1 MGCNNS
7 TVIENENARE
17 LLSTIE
23 FGNYKL
29 KNRIMMAA
37 MSRCKADPTTGV
49 PNDLHVAYFSQRA
62 EDAGVVLTECTA
74 VRQDG
79 EGFPGNGQAFKKEH
93 FAGWKKVA
101 DAVHKVGGKIFAQ
114 IYHAGRATDS
124 TKTGGLPVIGV
135 SNIKNRD
142 GKFDEPRQ
150 INKKEIKEILTAFVD
165 AAKNF
170 KEIGFDGVEIHA
182 ANGFIID
189 QFLKDCSNNRNDEYG
204 GSVENRCRFLLE
216 VVDEIAKVIGN
227 SRIGVKLT
235 PGGRY
240 NDMFDSNPQSILD
253 YLLPQLN
260 KRKICFVEM
269 CRPPDGTSGSNY
281 EIKGEE
287 QLPNLFTG
295 LKKKLPDVVLVGNCG
310 FTPEEADDLIKKKEI
325 DMVSF
330 AKSYIAN
337 IDLANRIRN
346 KWPLSQPDWSK
357 LYGPGAEGYSDYKKY
372 TPPVD
377 DKVVKIEKK

>member
-17 LLSTIE
+17 LLSTID

-37 MSRCKADPTTGV
+37 MTRQKADPTTGV
-49 PNDLHVAYFSQRA
+49 PSDLHVDYFTQRG
-62 EDAGVVLTECTA
+62 EDAGVVLTECVA

-101 DAVHKVGGKIFAQ
+101 DSVHKVGGKIFAQ

-124 TKTGGLPVIGV
+124 TKIGGLQVVGP
-135 SNIKNRD
+135 SAIKNRYE
-142 GKFDEPRQ
+142 GKFDEPKALD
-150 INKKEIKEILTAFVD
+150 KKGIKELISAFVD
-165 AAKNF
+165 SARNF
-170 KEIGFDGVEIHA
+170 KEIGFDGVELHA
-182 ANGFIID
+182 ANGYLID
-189 QFLKDCSNNRNDEYG
+189 QFLKDSTNNRNDEYG
-204 GSVENRCRFLLE
+204 GSIENRARFLLE
-216 VVDEIAKVIGN
+216 LVDEIAKVIGA

-253 YLLPQLN
+253 YVLPQLN
-260 KRKICFVEM
+260 KRKICFVEIV
-269 CRPPDGTSGSNY
+269 RPPDGTASLY
-281 EIKGEE
+281 DIKGED
-287 QLPNLFTG
+287 QLPNLFNG
-295 LKKKLPDVVLVGNCG
+295 LKKKLPDVVLVGNSNI
-310 FTPEEADDLIKKKEI
+310 TPEEADDLIKKKEI

-330 AKSYIAN
+330 AKNYIAN
-337 IDLANRIRN
+337 VDLANRIRH
-346 KWPLSQPDWSK
+346 KWPLSSPDWSK
-357 LYGPGAEGYSDYKKY
+357 LYSSGAEGYSDYKKY
-372 TPPVD
+372 TPPVEE
-377 DKVVKIEKK
+377 KTSEVKK